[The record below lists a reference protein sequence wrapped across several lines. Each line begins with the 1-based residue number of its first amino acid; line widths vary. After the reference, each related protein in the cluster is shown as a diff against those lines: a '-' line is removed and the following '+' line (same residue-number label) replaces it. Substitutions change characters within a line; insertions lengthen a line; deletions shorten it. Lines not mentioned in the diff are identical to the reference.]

1 MNRTIAV
8 IAGVDGKTA
17 VFFEGIIIKVF
28 SKTDE
33 GWIETDDLAYS
44 INTSLSLRDTREEII
59 KIEASLAPMLS
70 EDSKIIVGSIVTGI
84 PYNIFDLAGYTIF
97 EIEGSPEQFLDEI
110 EMQMQMDVTID
121 KPKDGE
127 TIIFN
132 EFPVL
137 TDNGK
142 YFMDLKTLQIKKPGV
157 TSKQALL
164 PFLTNETFY
173 SLELVCAHI
182 PPWFDRDFDRLGLI
196 YSAKKSGNSDLHV
209 TVAHKVCGSSE
220 DGEIS

>member
-8 IAGVDGKTA
+8 IAGVDGKTSI
-17 VFFEGIIIKVF
+17 FFEGIIIKVF

-33 GWIETDDLAYS
+33 GWIETNDLAYS
-44 INTSLSLRDTREEII
+44 INTKLSIRAAREEII
-59 KIEASLAPMLS
+59 KIEVLLAPMLS
-70 EDSKIIVGSIVTGI
+70 EDSKIIVGSSVTGI
-84 PYNIFDLAGYTIF
+84 PYNVFDLAGYTIF
-97 EIEGSPEQFLDEI
+97 EIEGSPEQFLDTI
-110 EMQMQMDVTID
+110 EMRMDVTTD

-132 EFPVL
+132 DYPVL

-164 PFLTNETFY
+164 PFLTNEIFY

-196 YSAKKSGNSDLHV
+196 YSVKKSGSSDLHV
-209 TVAHKVCGSSE
+209 TVAHKVCGDSE
-220 DGEIS
+220 DGETS